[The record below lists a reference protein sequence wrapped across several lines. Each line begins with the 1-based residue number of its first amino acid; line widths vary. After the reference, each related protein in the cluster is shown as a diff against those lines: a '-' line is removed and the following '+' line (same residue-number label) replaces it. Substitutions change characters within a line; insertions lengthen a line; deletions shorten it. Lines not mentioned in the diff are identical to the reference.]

1 MSPLARQ
8 ALVSFFAILVVVQI
22 YPGMTATGWL
32 PQVLAAFVLT
42 GINLLVRPLLLIL
55 TLPITILTLGL
66 FFLVINAICLR
77 ITDWLV
83 PGFEVGS
90 AFIGALLISLTS
102 MVINRLVLNNG
113 R

>member
-1 MSPLARQ
+1 M
-8 ALVSFFAILVVVQI
+8 
-22 YPGMTATGWL
+22 
-32 PQVLAAFVLT
+32 
-42 GINLLVRPLLLIL
+42 
-55 TLPITILTLGL
+55 
-66 FFLVINAICLR
+66 INAICLR

-102 MVINRLVLNNG
+102 MVINRLVLNDG